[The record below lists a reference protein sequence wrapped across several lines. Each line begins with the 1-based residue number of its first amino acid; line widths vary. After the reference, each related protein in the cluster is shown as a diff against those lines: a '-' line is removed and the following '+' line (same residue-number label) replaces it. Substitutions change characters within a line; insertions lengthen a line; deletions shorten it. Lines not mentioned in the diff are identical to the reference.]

1 MPSFAGL
8 HELSTPGVHSTD
20 IAAGLVSSC
29 LTFSPLPIS
38 TFQLSDV
45 STFQTGGCFLLHLQ
59 TLADLF
65 PLGSGMPCVART
77 FLSPVPFPPR
87 SGNKAAA
94 SRFAERFSSQ
104 HGPCSVPFVAAK
116 VRKKDRYTK
125 KEHIFSSE
133 HNKKAPKVSSA
144 NTILL
149 SFIAIYPLQ
158 PSDPSPSPTASPHP
172 SPTGDGEVSPFRGK
186 DPLPP
191 P

>member
-1 MPSFAGL
+1 MWAACHLSTDNVTAALYRSTLRLRRAAFSLGRLWVVPSFAGL

-77 FLSPVPFPPR
+77 FLSPVPFPPEAETRQRQAGSLNVFPVSTDHVPCHSSLQRYEKKTDTQRKNTFFHR
-87 SGNKAAA
+87 ST
-94 SRFAERFSSQ
+94 
-104 HGPCSVPFVAAK
+104 
-116 VRKKDRYTK
+116 TK
-125 KEHIFSSE
+125 KPQKSHLRIRFC
-133 HNKKAPKVSSA
+133 
-144 NTILL
+144 
-149 SFIAIYPLQ
+149 
-158 PSDPSPSPTASPHP
+158 
-172 SPTGDGEVSPFRGK
+172 
-186 DPLPP
+186 
-191 P
+191 